1 MKNKIVYE
9 QKDVV
14 FNEVTGKLAV
24 GNLEIELNY
33 LFAVNAVEVEK
44 EIFDI
49 ILRYKNSQ
57 YDMVRVNKNAYDLL
71 KFNINYFEISKI
83 IKEQEKEEKQIK
95 RSKSKSFLGINYSF
109 WILYLILVLGFFSK
123 SFGEDL
129 EQKEFQY
136 KFIYD
141 VNKDICV
148 DSTVYDTKFT
158 YEELMNPK
166 FVGEFQKRPGELV
179 FINNNDEMYVFT
191 DTLERC
197 KNYRDYFISE
207 MLKQL
212 SNEESRIDS
221 FNIE

>member
-1 MKNKIVYE
+1 MKNKVIYE

-71 KFNINYFEISKI
+71 KFNINHFEISKT

-95 RSKSKSFLGINYSF
+95 RSKSKSFLGINYNF
-109 WILYLILVLGFFSK
+109 WVLYIILIFGFMSARSEELNETF
-123 SFGEDL
+123 D
-129 EQKEFQY
+129 Y
-136 KFIYD
+136 KYVYD
-141 VNKDICV
+141 VNLDKCDNIEN
-148 DSTVYDTKFT
+148 YRNKFT
-158 YEELMNPK
+158 YQELSDPK
-166 FVGEFQKRPGELV
+166 FVGEFPKRPGELV
-179 FINNNDEMYVFT
+179 FVSLSDEMYVFT
-191 DTLERC
+191 DTELRC
-197 KNYRDYFISE
+197 VEYQKYFIEE
-207 MLKQL
+207 MIKQIKDAENQL
-212 SNEESRIDS
+212 DS
-221 FNIE
+221 FNFEE